1 MSTWTPPK
9 QDWQVNDI
17 VTAQDM
23 NAIGT
28 NLAYLKQAK
37 GSAKATLNATSTN
50 QTAFVTL
57 SSLTVTTLGG
67 AVLVGFYAP
76 VRHETASSTAYF
88 DFTLNGTRI
97 GLNGNNG
104 SLSFTVS
111 MANSAASMIQLVTS
125 LGAGTHT
132 ITLQWRCDAQW
143 LYIGKG
149 QFWVVEL

>member
-1 MSTWTPPK
+1 MSTWTTPK

-17 VTAQDM
+17 VTAQDL
-23 NAIGT
+23 NTIGT

-37 GSAKATLNATSTN
+37 GNAKVTLNTTSTN

-57 SSLTVTTLGG
+57 SSLSVTTLGG

-76 VRHETASSTAYF
+76 VRHETTSSTAYF
-88 DFTLNGTRI
+88 DFVVNGTRI
-97 GLNGNNG
+97 GLNGNSG
-104 SLSFTVS
+104 SLSFNVINTY
-111 MANSAASMIQLVTS
+111 SAATMIQLVTS

-132 ITLQWRCDAQW
+132 IALQWRCDTQW
-143 LYIGKG
+143 LSLGKG